1 MRCVSSLLL
10 LLCLAACQRSGQNNS
25 EAIRQGVLDRY
36 AEQKLNV
43 SGMDVTIATAKFNEK
58 GDQVD
63 TVVNITAKGQ
73 TGGAPMTMSYHLQR
87 QGNKW
92 VVMSGGAAAAGHG
105 TADPNAGGANPHGGA
120 MPPAMPGADN
130 PHGGVGKMPS
140 PQDLPPA
147 KKK

>member
-1 MRCVSSLLL
+1 M
-10 LLCLAACQRSGQNNS
+10 LCLAACQRSGQNNNS
-25 EAIRQGVLDRY
+25 EAVRQGVLDRY

-73 TGGAPMTMSYHLQR
+73 TGGAPMTMSYHLER
-87 QGNKW
+87 QGSKW
-92 VVMSGGAAAAGHG
+92 VVMSGGAGAAGHG
-105 TADPNAGGANPHGGA
+105 TVDPNAGGANPHGGA
-120 MPPAMPGADN
+120 MPPVDSSMPGTVNSQSGA
-130 PHGGVGKMPS
+130 GKMPS